1 MSGEPRVQVDPN
13 DIRSGKNTSGSE
25 MAQGVIV
32 KLKASPTVDDEVDLE
47 ATNTGVIYGVTMQV
61 IADGEWGNIQIRGR
75 AKVLAGGTI
84 AVGARV
90 MPTTGGKSLTATA
103 GNSVLGQAVTAGS
116 SDAIHE
122 VELAGPGGCEMPG

>member
-1 MSGEPRVQVDPN
+1 MSEPRVIAAAH
-13 DIRSGKNTSGSE
+13 DIRAAKNTSGAD
-25 MAQGVIV
+25 MAKGVFV

-47 ATNTGVIYGVTMQV
+47 ATNTGAIYGVTMEA
-61 IADGEWGNIQIRGR
+61 IADGEFGNIQIRGR
-75 AKVLAGGTI
+75 ALVLAGGAI

-103 GNSVLGQAVTAGS
+103 GNSVGGLAVTAGA
-116 SDAIHE
+116 SDELHE